1 MSPFQGLN
9 RPGRKT
15 SYGGDCA
22 SRIGRLV
29 DVHSRRQQFWPA
41 IESFTVHNDHRAHRP
56 PCTPDI
62 AIADIAIADI
72 AIARLPPSG
81 KPRAGQS

>member
-1 MSPFQGLN
+1 MFIPAASSSGLQSSPS
-9 RPGRKT
+9 PWH
-15 SYGGDCA
+15 
-22 SRIGRLV
+22 I
-29 DVHSRRQQFWPA
+29 
-41 IESFTVHNDHRAHRP
+41 DHRAHRP